1 MDSVK
6 DEVTLYDTTLR
17 DGTQME
23 GMSLSV
29 EDKLR
34 IAERLDLLGI
44 HFIEGGWPGSNPK
57 DDAFFR
63 RAKALGLRN
72 STLVA
77 FGSTRRAK
85 ATATTDPQL
94 KALLD
99 SGTGVI
105 TIVGKASESQV
116 NTVIETSLEENLA
129 MIRESIEH
137 LRSEGRRLIFDAEH
151 FFDGFAENPDYAIA
165 CIRAAAE
172 AGAEYVVLCDTNG
185 GSLPVDVF
193 NATRRAVSEAG
204 ARVGIHCH
212 NDADVAVANSIAA
225 VQAGAT
231 QVQGTINGYGERCG
245 NTNLL
250 SVIGNLKLKLDIDCV
265 TDEQLR
271 HLTEAHRFVSEV
283 ANMPRSRY
291 QAYVGE
297 SAFSHKGGLHVAA
310 MVKDE
315 GSYQHVDPEAVG
327 NSRHIVVSELSGRG
341 NIAMKLQEE
350 GLEAAVPKERLLE
363 LLELVKARESEGF
376 QYEGAEASFRLLV
389 ERTLPDYVPPFEL
402 VDLMVVMEK
411 RRRPGSTADGED
423 SLSEAMVKVRV
434 GGELAH
440 TVAEG
445 NGPVNALD
453 RALRRALEQAYPALT
468 SVSLSDFK
476 VRVVEQGPDGTG
488 AVVRVLVESTDGER
502 TWGTVG
508 ASANIIEASWQ
519 ALTDSM
525 EYALLP
531 R

>member
-1 MDSVK
+1 MK
-6 DEVTLYDTTLR
+6 EEVTLYDTTLR
-17 DGTQME
+17 DGAQME

-29 EDKLR
+29 EDKLH
-34 IAERLDLLGI
+34 IAQRLDLLGV

-57 DDAFFR
+57 DDNFFE
-63 RAKALGLRN
+63 RAKSLDLQN

-85 ATATTDPQL
+85 SDVTLDSQL

-99 SGTGVI
+99 SGAGVI
-105 TIVGKASESQV
+105 TLVGKASEAQV
-116 NTVIETSLEENLA
+116 NNIIETSLEENLA

-137 LRSEGRRLIFDAEH
+137 LRSAGRRVIFDAEH
-151 FFDGFAENPDYAIA
+151 FFDGFVDNPDYALA
-165 CIRAAAE
+165 CIRAASD

-185 GSLPVDVF
+185 GALPVDVF
-193 NATRRAVSEAG
+193 NATHRAVSEISANI
-204 ARVGIHCH
+204 GIHCH
-212 NDADVAVANSIAA
+212 NDAEVAVANSIAA

-250 SVIGNLKLKLDIDCV
+250 SVIGNLKLKLGIDCV
-265 TDEQLR
+265 TDEQLS
-271 HLTEAHRFVSEV
+271 HLTEAHRFISEV

-297 SAFSHKGGLHVAA
+297 SAFSHKGGLHAAA
-310 MVKDE
+310 MAKDE
-315 GSYQHVDPEAVG
+315 GSYQHVDPGAVG
-327 NSRHIVVSELSGRG
+327 NTKHIVVSELSGRG
-341 NIAMKLQEE
+341 NILVKLQEE
-350 GLEAAVPKERLLE
+350 GLEAFVTKAQLTELLNLVKER
-363 LLELVKARESEGF
+363 ESQGF

-389 ERTLPDYVPPFEL
+389 QRTLPDYEPPFEL
-402 VDLMVVMEK
+402 VDLMVVVEK
-411 RRRPGSTADGED
+411 RRRTGDDED

-434 GGELAH
+434 GDRLAH

-453 RALRRALEQAYPALT
+453 QALRRALEQSYPALT
-468 SVSLSDFK
+468 DVWLTDFK
-476 VRVVEQGPDGTG
+476 VRVVEQGPEGTG
-488 AVVRVLVESTDGER
+488 SVVRVLVESTDGVN

-508 ASANIIEASWQ
+508 ASANVIEASWQ

-525 EYALLP
+525 EYALLS